1 MESDAK
7 PRFAGRIPKRRLGT
21 TPPLLPPPPFPVSLR
36 IRYNPGMKVG
46 LFVSCV
52 VDLMRPE
59 VGVAALRLLRA
70 AGVEP
75 VCPASQTCC
84 GQVAFNS
91 GFRKQAQAVA
101 EKCAREFAE
110 CDRVVIPSGSCCGV
124 FRNHLGEMFRD
135 HPRKTEMESFGKK
148 CRELSE
154 FLLEVGFVPEPSEQG
169 REAAYHDCCA
179 GLRELGIKTG
189 PRKLLTQAGWKIRE
203 MRECEECCGFG
214 GGFSV
219 KFGEVSSSVAAR
231 KCECAEESGAQTL
244 VMGDAGCMLN
254 IIGALSR
261 RGRSDIKVLHLAEAL
276 AGGEGA

>member
-1 MESDAK
+1 
-7 PRFAGRIPKRRLGT
+7 
-21 TPPLLPPPPFPVSLR
+21 
-36 IRYNPGMKVG
+36 MKVG
-46 LFVSCV
+46 LFISCV

-59 VGVAALRLLRA
+59 IGVASLRLLRA
-70 AGVEP
+70 AGTDP

-91 GFRKQAQAVA
+91 GFRAQAQAVA
-101 EKCAREFAE
+101 RKCAREFAE

-135 HPRKTEMESFGKK
+135 HPDKAEMQSFGNK

-154 FLLEVGFVPEPSEQG
+154 FLVEVGFTPEPSEHA
-169 REAAYHDCCA
+169 REATYHDCCA
-179 GLRELGIKTG
+179 GLRELGIKSG
-189 PRKLLTQAGWKIRE
+189 PRKLLRQAGWKIRE

-219 KFGEVSSSVAAR
+219 KFGELSSSVAAR
-231 KCECAEESGAQTL
+231 KCQCAEESGVKTL

-261 RGRSDIKVLHLAEAL
+261 RGRGDIKVLHLAEAL
-276 AGGEGA
+276 TEAK